1 MSTASENHDRLP
13 VILRG
18 ARTPF
23 METAGAYARLMS
35 YELGARAIA
44 GLVEKTGIDAARVDV
59 VAMGTVVH
67 EVETTNVARECMLNA
82 GLPSTIPAF
91 TLSMAGLSP
100 NVAVGT
106 VCDMIALGRAE
117 LAIAGGTETFSDPPL
132 RARQAL
138 RRGLMKLN
146 QDPSAKNA
154 LRVLGSL
161 RPRDLLPEMPSASD
175 YTTKMTMGAC
185 TEAMV
190 KKFGVARQDSD
201 RYAARSHAL
210 AVQAW
215 EQGRY
220 AEDIVPVQVQ
230 GRDEPVTRDDS
241 MRADTNADKLARLKP
256 VFDRE
261 SGIVTAGNASR
272 LTDGAGALLLSS
284 LGAARRLKLEP
295 QAVVR
300 DYVLAG
306 VDDLFSEML
315 LGPAMAI
322 PKLLQRNG
330 LGMDDVDVWELH
342 EAFAS
347 QILANQACLAS
358 AEFAREYHGL
368 SQAFGAIPEDKL
380 NTWGGSLAL
389 GNPFAAT
396 GVRLL
401 TTAAR
406 RLQQE
411 KKRYAVVSSCAGGG
425 LGAAILLENADRL

>member
-1 MSTASENHDRLP
+1 MNTASQNHDRLP

-35 YELGARAIA
+35 YELGGRAIA

-154 LRVLGSL
+154 LRVLGTL

-175 YTTKMTMGAC
+175 FTTKMTMGAC

-230 GRDEPVTRDDS
+230 GRGEPVTRDDS
-241 MRADTNADKLARLKP
+241 MRPDTNAEKLARLKP

-330 LGMDDVDVWELH
+330 LSMDDIDVWELH

-358 AEFAREYHGL
+358 ADFAREVHGL

-401 TTAAR
+401 TTATR

>member
-1 MSTASENHDRLP
+1 MKQNQDSHDRLP

-18 ARTPF
+18 VRTPF
-23 METAGAYARLMS
+23 METAGAYAKLMS

-67 EVETTNVARECMLNA
+67 EVETTNVARECMLGA
-82 GLPSTIPAF
+82 GLPSGIPAF

-100 NVAVGT
+100 NIAVGT

-117 LAIAGGTETFSDPPL
+117 LAIAGGTETFSDPPV
-132 RARQAL
+132 RVRQAM

-146 QDPSAKNA
+146 QDASAKTA
-154 LRVLGSL
+154 LGVLRTL
-161 RPRDLLPEMPSASD
+161 RPRDLLPEMPSATD
-175 YTTKMTMGAC
+175 FTTKQTMGAC

-190 KKFGVARQDSD
+190 QKFGVGREDSD

-220 AEDIVPVQVQ
+220 SEDIVPVQVA
-230 GRDEPVTRDDS
+230 GRRDPVTRDDS
-241 MRADTNADKLARLKP
+241 MRSDASADKLARLKP
-256 VFDRE
+256 VFDRKA
-261 SGIVTAGNASR
+261 GIVTAGNASR
-272 LTDGAGALLLSS
+272 LTDGAGAMLLGS

-330 LGMDDVDVWELH
+330 LDLDDVDVWELH
-342 EAFAS
+342 EAFAA

-358 AEFAREYHGL
+358 AGFAQERHGQ
-368 SQAFGAIPEDKL
+368 SRAFGAIPEDQL

-411 KKRYAVVSSCAGGG
+411 KKRYAIVSSCAGGG

>member
-1 MSTASENHDRLP
+1 MSKASPTHDRLP

-23 METAGAYARLMS
+23 METAGAYAPLMS

-44 GLVEKTGIDAARVDV
+44 GLVEKTGIDAARIDV

-67 EVETTNVARECMLNA
+67 EVETTNVARECMLGA
-82 GLPSTIPAF
+82 GLPSGIPAF

-117 LAIAGGTETFSDPPL
+117 LAIAGGTETFSDPPV
-132 RARQAL
+132 RVRQAL
-138 RRGLMKLN
+138 RRGMMRLN
-146 QDPSAKNA
+146 QDASAKTA
-154 LRVLGSL
+154 LGVLRTL
-161 RPRDLLPEMPSASD
+161 RPCDLLPEMPSASD
-175 YTTKMTMGAC
+175 FTTKQTMGAC

-190 KKFGVARQDSD
+190 RKFGVGRQDSD

-215 EQGRY
+215 EKGLY
-220 AEDIVPVQVQ
+220 ADDIVPVQLP
-230 GRDEPVTRDDS
+230 GREAVTRDDS
-241 MRADTNADKLARLKP
+241 MRGDASTEKLARLKP
-256 VFDRE
+256 VFDRKE
-261 SGIVTAGNASR
+261 GIVTAGNASR
-272 LTDGAGALLLSS
+272 LTDGAGAMLLSS
-284 LGAARRLKLEP
+284 LGAAQRLKLEP
-295 QAVVR
+295 QAIVR

-306 VDDLFSEML
+306 VDDLYTEML

-330 LGMDDVDVWELH
+330 LGMDDIGVWELH
-342 EAFAS
+342 EAFAA

-358 AEFAREYHGL
+358 ASFAQERHG
-368 SQAFGAIPEDKL
+368 QGAAFGAIPEEKL

-411 KKRYAVVSSCAGGG
+411 KQRYAIVSSCAGGG

>member
-1 MSTASENHDRLP
+1 MKNTLENDRLP

-23 METAGAYARLMS
+23 LDTAGAFSPLMS
-35 YELGARAIA
+35 HELGAQAIA
-44 GLVEKTGIDAARVDV
+44 GLIERSGVDAARIDV

-67 EVETTNVARECMLNA
+67 EMETTNVARECMLGA

-100 NVAVGT
+100 NIAVGT
-106 VCDMIALGRAE
+106 VCDMIMLGRAD

-132 RARQAL
+132 RLRQPV
-138 RRGLMKLN
+138 RRGLMKLRR
-146 QDPSAKNA
+146 DRSAGNT
-154 LRVLGSL
+154 LRVLRSL

-175 YTTKMTMGAC
+175 LTTGMTMGAC
-185 TEAMV
+185 TEAMAH
-190 KKFGVARQDSD
+190 KFGVGRQDSD
-201 RYAARSHAL
+201 RCAARSHAL
-210 AVQAW
+210 AVHAW

-220 AEDIVPVQVQ
+220 DADIVPVRVP
-230 GRDEPVTRDDS
+230 GLAEAVARDDS
-241 MRADTNADKLARLKP
+241 MRSDASVEKLARLKP
-256 VFDRE
+256 VFDRN
-261 SGIVTAGNASR
+261 GVVTAGNASR
-272 LTDGAGALLLSS
+272 LTDGAGALLLAS
-284 LGAARRLKLEP
+284 LGTARRLALDA

-306 VDDLFSEML
+306 VDDLHTEML

-330 LGMDDVDVWELH
+330 LRMEDIDVWELH
-342 EAFAS
+342 EAFAA

-358 AEFAREYHGL
+358 SDFAREHHGL
-368 SQAFGAIPEDKL
+368 DAAIGMIPEERL

-406 RLQQE
+406 RLQQDG
-411 KKRYAVVSSCAGGG
+411 KRYAVVSSCAGGG

>member
-23 METAGAYARLMS
+23 METAGAYAKLMS

-67 EVETTNVARECMLNA
+67 EVETTNVARECMLGA

-154 LRVLGSL
+154 LRVLGTL

-190 KKFGVARQDSD
+190 KKFGVARPDSD
-201 RYAARSHAL
+201 RYTARSHAL

-425 LGAAILLENADRL
+425 LGAAILLENANRL

>member
-1 MSTASENHDRLP
+1 MSTSSDNHDRLP

-23 METAGAYARLMS
+23 METAGAYAPLMS
-35 YELGARAIA
+35 YELGARAIT

-67 EVETTNVARECMLNA
+67 EVETTNVARECMLGA

-106 VCDMIALGRAE
+106 VCDMIALGRAD

-132 RARQAL
+132 RARQPL

-146 QDPSAKNA
+146 QDPSARNA
-154 LRVLGSL
+154 LRLLGTL

-175 YTTKMTMGAC
+175 FTTKMTMGAC

-210 AVQAW
+210 ALQAW

-220 AEDIVPVQVQ
+220 AEDIVPVQLP
-230 GRDEPVTRDDS
+230 GREAVTRDDS
-241 MRADTNADKLARLKP
+241 MRGDTNADKLARLKP

-261 SGIVTAGNASR
+261 NGIVTAGNASR

-330 LGMDDVDVWELH
+330 LSMDDIGVWELH
-342 EAFAS
+342 EAFAA
-347 QILANQACLAS
+347 QILANQACLGS
-358 AEFAREYHGL
+358 TEFAREYHGL
-368 SQAFGAIPEDKL
+368 PQAVGAIPEDRL

-411 KKRYAVVSSCAGGG
+411 RKRYAVVSSCAGGG